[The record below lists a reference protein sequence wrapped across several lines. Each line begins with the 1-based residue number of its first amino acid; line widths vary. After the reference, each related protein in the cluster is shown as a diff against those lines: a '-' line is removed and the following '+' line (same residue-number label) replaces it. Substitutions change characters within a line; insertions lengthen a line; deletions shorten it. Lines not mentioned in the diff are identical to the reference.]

1 MKEIRLIVLDV
12 DGTMTDGGVYIDNN
26 RVETKKFA
34 IKDGCGI
41 VLAHAVGIEF
51 MILTGRESNCVR
63 QRAEELKIRYIYQ
76 NVKNK
81 ITFLKKFMEEH
92 GISKDQL
99 AYIGDDLN
107 DLYAMRLAGTKAC
120 PGDAARE
127 IQEQCDYVLSAK
139 GGEGAVRE
147 FIELLLKGQGKWE
160 TAIEKAFGE

>member
-1 MKEIRLIVLDV
+1 MKEVKLIVLDV

-41 VLAHAVGIEF
+41 VLAHAAGIEF
-51 MILTGRESNCVR
+51 MILTGRESNCVL
-63 QRAEELKIRYIYQ
+63 QRAQELKIRDIFQ

-81 ITFLKKFMEEH
+81 ISFLKEFMREN
-92 GISKDQL
+92 GIRQEQL

-107 DLYAMRLAGTKAC
+107 DLYAMRLAGTKVC
-120 PGDAARE
+120 PADAARE
-127 IQEQCDYVLSAK
+127 IREQCDYVLSAK

-147 FIELLLKGQGKWE
+147 FIELLLKDQGKWE
-160 TAIEKAFGE
+160 MAIEKAFGE

>member
-1 MKEIRLIVLDV
+1 MKEIQLIVLDV
-12 DGTMTDGGVYIDNN
+12 DGTMTDGGVYIYNN

-41 VLAHAVGIEF
+41 VLAHAAGIEF

-81 ITFLKKFMEEH
+81 ITFLKEFMREH
-92 GISKDQL
+92 GIRQEQL

-120 PGDAARE
+120 PSDAARE
-127 IQEQCDYVLSAK
+127 IQAQCDYVLSAK

-147 FIELLLKGQGKWE
+147 FIELLLKDQGKWE
-160 TAIEKAFGE
+160 MAIEKAFGE

>member
-1 MKEIRLIVLDV
+1 MKEVRLVVLDV

-41 VLAHAVGIEF
+41 VLAHAAGIEF

-81 ITFLKKFMEEH
+81 ITFLKEFMKKHEIKSE
-92 GISKDQL
+92 QL

-120 PGDAARE
+120 PSDAAQE
-127 IQEQCDYVLSAK
+127 IKNQCDYVLDAK
-139 GGEGAVRE
+139 GGEGVVRE
-147 FIELLLKGQGKWE
+147 FIELLLKDRGEWE
-160 TAIEKAFGE
+160 EGIEKAFGE